1 MSACVLVSYTLL
13 GFVTLRDYQGNYK
26 KLGGFMMTNFSEV
39 KTKALLAKQ
48 AAAVMNN
55 LSTEQKNNALLAMAN
70 ALVNE
75 SAAIIKANALD
86 IEHGRNNG
94 TTESLLD
101 RLALNEDRIIGIA
114 DGLKQVVELEDPVGE
129 QLSQFSRP
137 NGLQIKQIRVPIG
150 VIGMI
155 YEARPNVTV
164 DATGLCLKTGN
175 TVVLRGGSAA
185 LQSNRKIVEVMRN
198 ALIAT
203 DVPADAIQLIEDS
216 DRASVNEMLKANGL
230 LDVVIPRGGA
240 SLIRTVVENASVP
253 VIETGAGIC
262 HTFVDE
268 TAQLEMAAQIALNA
282 KAQRPS
288 VCNSMET
295 LLVHEKFAQT
305 HLAQLLA
312 PLTEANVEIRGCKDA
327 QLLLSSIIA
336 ATEED
341 FATEYND
348 YILNVRIVK
357 DVHEAIAHI
366 TKYGTMHSEC
376 IVTEDENNAAL
387 FLQSI
392 DAAAVYHN
400 ASTRFTDGFEFGF
413 GAEIGISTQK
423 LHARGP
429 MGLPSL
435 TSTKYIIQGN
445 GQIRP

>member
-1 MSACVLVSYTLL
+1 
-13 GFVTLRDYQGNYK
+13 
-26 KLGGFMMTNFSEV
+26 MTIISEV

-55 LSTEQKNNALLAMAN
+55 LSTSQKNNALLAMAD
-70 ALVNE
+70 ALVE
-75 SAAIIKANALD
+75 QSAAIIAANALD
-86 IEHGRNNG
+86 IEHGRKNG
-94 TTESLLD
+94 TSESLLD
-101 RLALNEDRIIGIA
+101 RLALNEERVVAIA
-114 DGLKQVVELEDPVGE
+114 EGLKQVVELEDPVGE

-137 NGLQIKQIRVPIG
+137 NGLQITQIRVPLG

-198 ALIAT
+198 ALTST

-262 HTFVDE
+262 HTFVDA

-288 VCNSMET
+288 VCNAMET
-295 LLVHEKFAQT
+295 LLVHEQFAQK
-305 HLAQLLA
+305 HLTQLLA
-312 PLTEANVEIRGCKDA
+312 PLTEANVEIRGCKDT
-327 QLLLSSIIA
+327 QILLGSIVA
-336 ATEED
+336 ATEAD

-357 DVHEAIAHI
+357 DVYEAIAHI
-366 TKYGTMHSEC
+366 SQFGTMHSEC
-376 IVTEDENNAAL
+376 IVTENNDNAAL

-429 MGLPSL
+429 MGLPAL
-435 TSTKYIIQGN
+435 TSTKYIVQGN